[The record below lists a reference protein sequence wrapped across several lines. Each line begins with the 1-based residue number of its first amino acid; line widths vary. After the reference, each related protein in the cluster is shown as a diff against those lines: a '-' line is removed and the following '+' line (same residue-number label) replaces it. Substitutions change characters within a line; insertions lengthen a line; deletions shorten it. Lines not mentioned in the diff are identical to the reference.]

1 MLVYKIGFSTVNNFK
16 KKKKRYIYQKK
27 QQKKQIKIKRCVCW
41 QNKSYLHC
49 NVYAQVDWI

>member
-16 KKKKRYIYQKK
+16 KKKKRYIYKKK